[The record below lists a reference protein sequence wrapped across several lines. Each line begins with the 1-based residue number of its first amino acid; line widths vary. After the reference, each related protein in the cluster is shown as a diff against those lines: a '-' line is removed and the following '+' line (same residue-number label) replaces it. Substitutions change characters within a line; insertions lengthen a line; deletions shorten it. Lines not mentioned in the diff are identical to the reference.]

1 MRREGDEDLREPEV
15 SERVDEYGEHVHRD
29 EDQCEEA
36 EVAMEL
42 VRYNARPASRLPAV
56 SQDEPR

>member
-1 MRREGDEDLREPEV
+1 MRRERDKDLGEPEV

-29 EDQCEEA
+29 EDKCEEA

-42 VRYNARPASRLPAV
+42 VRYKARPSSRLPAV
-56 SQDEPR
+56 SQDESR